1 VIWFEGMFY
10 NELEIGAEIGAKIGV
25 SIGFET
31 GVVCGLGAKDCCV
44 TTGVSICKAK

>member
-1 VIWFEGMFY
+1 MIWSEAMFD
-10 NELEIGAEIGAKIGV
+10 NGAEIGAKIGV

-31 GVVCGLGAKDCCV
+31 GVVCGLGTKDCCV